1 MLIKPLSS
9 EYSRGLG
16 VLPYALINTYFEENP
31 HILKKVWHLPQPLFH
46 PARAAA
52 RAMDPPAPA
61 QATPGPSPAAQ
72 PLNKQMQQRNL
83 LMPPPKQP
91 SGLPGRGLA
100 KAAGR
105 PRKDWVRDQLGE
117 SNDCKHCHKV
127 LSKNITYTAA
137 HLLS

>member
-1 MLIKPLSS
+1 
-9 EYSRGLG
+9 
-16 VLPYALINTYFEENP
+16 
-31 HILKKVWHLPQPLFH
+31 
-46 PARAAA
+46 
-52 RAMDPPAPA
+52 MDPPAPA
-61 QATPGPSPAAQ
+61 EDAPGPSGAAQ
-72 PLNKQMQQRNL
+72 PLNKQMQQRTT

-100 KAAGR
+100 NPGGR

-137 HLLS
+137 HLLSCAMFLVGGLWPPAARPATGGHIHALYLPPRGRR